1 VVFSSGNG
9 VIGEAFNN
17 MAILEAQQAN
27 IEVRNPRT
35 GDLLYTVEEPDAAE
49 IAAIHERAR
58 AASARVA
65 ALSLTERAAC
75 LERLS
80 AAILQRK
87 EAIVDRV
94 VAETGKSRTDAL
106 VSEIFTACDMLHH
119 YAKVGPK
126 QLREEKVPTP
136 LLLMGKKGIIQ
147 YEPLGVI
154 LIISPWNYPFALAFA
169 PFAGAFMAGN
179 AVLYKPSEWTPL
191 QGLVE
196 EIVAEAAL
204 PEHAFQVVYGGR
216 DTGRMLID
224 GRPDKVSFT
233 GSARGG
239 REVAAQAAQYLIPVD
254 LELGGKDPAIV
265 FDDVNLTRTV
275 AGILWG
281 GLTNGGQSCT
291 SVERLFV
298 QRGIHDEFIAALK
311 AGMEALTFASGPG
324 DGADPA
330 SLDVGGITPDF
341 QIGIIHAQV
350 EDARAKG
357 ATVLV
362 GGELVE
368 GTRAYPP
375 TLVVGC
381 KPGMTLWDEE
391 TFGPVIAAASFE
403 TEDEVIAAANDTPY
417 GLTASVWSTDLERA
431 RRVAN
436 ALKVG
441 GVSINGV
448 MATEAHPDLPF
459 GGVKESGH
467 GRYRGKHGLHGYC
480 NIKSVLI
487 DKQSKKI
494 EANWYPYTGEKYRLF
509 TRLLDAAFG
518 AHGIGGLVKT
528 ALSGMKL
535 ESFSQKP
542 RP

>member
-1 VVFSSGNG
+1 
-9 VIGEAFNN
+9 
-17 MAILEAQQAN
+17 MATLEAQQTGVA
-27 IEVRNPRT
+27 VCNPRT
-35 GDLLYTVEEPDAAE
+35 GELLYTVDEPRPEAIAE
-49 IAAIHERAR
+49 VHTRAR
-58 AASARVA
+58 AASKRVA
-65 ALSLTERAAC
+65 ALSLAERSAC

-80 AAILQRK
+80 AAILKRK
-87 EAIVDRV
+87 EAIVDQV

-119 YAKVGPK
+119 YAKAGPK
-126 QLREEKVPTP
+126 QLRDEKVPTP
-136 LLLMGKKGIIQ
+136 LLLMGKKGVIR

-196 EIVAEAAL
+196 EIVAEANL
-204 PEHAFQVVYGGR
+204 PEDALQVVYGGR
-216 DTGRMLID
+216 DAGRMLID
-224 GRPDKVSFT
+224 GRPDKVMFT
-233 GSARGG
+233 GSTRGG
-239 REVAAQAAQYLIPVD
+239 REVAAHAAQYLIPVE

-275 AGILWG
+275 AGVLWG

-291 SVERLFV
+291 SIERLYL
-298 QRGIHDEFIAALK
+298 QRGIHDEFVAALK
-311 AGMEALTFASGPG
+311 AAMEGLTYTNGPA
-324 DGADPA
+324 DGPDPSA
-330 SLDVGGITPDF
+330 VDVGGITPDF
-341 QIGIIHAQV
+341 QIDKIHDQV

-362 GGELVE
+362 GGERIE
-368 GTRAYPP
+368 STRAYPP
-375 TLVVGC
+375 TLVTGC
-381 KPGMTLWDEE
+381 KPGMSLWDEE
-391 TFGPVIAAASFE
+391 TFGPVIAVASFN
-403 TEDEVIAAANDTPY
+403 TEEEVIAAANDTPY
-417 GLTASVWSTDLERA
+417 GLTASVWTADMERA
-431 RRVAN
+431 RRVAD
-436 ALKVG
+436 ALQVG

-459 GGVKESGH
+459 GGTKESGY
-467 GRYRGKHGLHGYC
+467 GRYRGKHGLHGFC
-480 NIKSVLI
+480 NIKSILI
-487 DKQSKKI
+487 DRQSKKI
-494 EANWYPYTGEKYRLF
+494 EANWYPYTAEKYRLF

-518 AHGIGGLVKT
+518 AHGVPGLVKT

-542 RP
+542 RQ

>member
-1 VVFSSGNG
+1 
-9 VIGEAFNN
+9 
-17 MAILEAQQAN
+17 MATLEAPATG
-27 IEVRNPRT
+27 IEVHNPRT
-35 GDLLYTVEEPDAAE
+35 GEHLYSLEVPDGNAVTAA
-49 IAAIHERAR
+49 HERAR
-58 AASARVA
+58 AAANRVA
-65 ALSLTERAAC
+65 ALSLAERAAC
-75 LERLS
+75 LQRLS
-80 AAILQRK
+80 DAILRRK

-119 YAKVGPK
+119 YATHGPK
-126 QLREEKVPTP
+126 QLQEEKVPTP
-136 LLLMGKKGIIQ
+136 LLLMGKKGVIQ

-204 PEHAFQVVYGGR
+204 PEDALQVIYGGR
-216 DTGRMLID
+216 ETGRLLID
-224 GRPDKVSFT
+224 GRPDKIMFT
-233 GSARGG
+233 GSTRGG
-239 REVAAQAAQYLIPVD
+239 REVLMQAAQHLIPVE

-265 FDDVNLTRTV
+265 FEDVNFTRTV

-281 GLTNGGQSCT
+281 GLTNCGQSCT
-291 SVERLFV
+291 SVERLYV
-298 QRGIHDEFIAALK
+298 QRGIHDEFVAALK
-311 AGMEALTFASGPG
+311 AGMEALTSASGPE
-324 DGADPA
+324 DGPEPA
-330 SLDVGGITPDF
+330 ALDVGGITPDF
-341 QIGIIHAQV
+341 QIDKIHAQV

-362 GGELVE
+362 GGERIE
-368 GTRAYPP
+368 GTRAYSP
-375 TLVVGC
+375 TLVTGC

-391 TFGPVIAAASFE
+391 TFGPVIAVAAFDS
-403 TEDEVIAAANDTPY
+403 EDDVIEAANDTPY
-417 GLTASVWSTDLERA
+417 GLTASVWSADLERG
-431 RRVAN
+431 RRVAR
-436 ALKVG
+436 ALHVG

-459 GGVKESGH
+459 GGVKESGY
-467 GRYRGKHGLHGYC
+467 GRYRGKQGLHGFC

-494 EANWYPYTGEKYRLF
+494 EANWYPYTKEKYRLF

-518 AHGIGGLVKT
+518 SHGLGRIVKT
-528 ALSGMKL
+528 ALAGMKL